1 MLVNFVITPWQQLSF
16 FYRIVQSSYEIIK
29 LLYQE
34 VKMYYIFIREKL
46 LIFHSHLNYHKYDI
60 KAGCHVKYNNI

>member
-34 VKMYYIFIREKL
+34 VKNVLYIYKG
-46 LIFHSHLNYHKYDI
+46 
-60 KAGCHVKYNNI
+60 KASYIS